1 MKHLT
6 NAQIDEINMLL
17 KDHGEALTAFY
28 DEGMAYGARNAVIGM
43 FIGATIYLSIEV
55 IRYVKKHEKSKE
67 EES

>member
-28 DEGMAYGARNAVIGM
+28 DEIMARSARNAVIGIL
-43 FIGATIYLSIEV
+43 IGATIYLSIEV
-55 IRYVKKHEKSKE
+55 IRYVKKHEKSIDE
-67 EES
+67 GP